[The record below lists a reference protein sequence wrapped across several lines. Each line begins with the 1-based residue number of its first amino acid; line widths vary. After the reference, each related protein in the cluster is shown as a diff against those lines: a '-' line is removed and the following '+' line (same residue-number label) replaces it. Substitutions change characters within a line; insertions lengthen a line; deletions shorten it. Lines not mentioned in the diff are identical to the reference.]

1 MFGLS
6 RLGLCQLISSLA
18 TLQSTIQALFSVSA
32 EHAHTISSTF
42 LEALII
48 RLERYYQ
55 LYN

>member
-6 RLGLCQLISSLA
+6 QLGLCQLIFFLT
-18 TLQSTIQALFSVSA
+18 TLQSTSQALFSVLA

-42 LEALII
+42 LEALIL